1 MGEGLVS
8 VTQIRP
14 SLNSPFAPD
23 ILYFST
29 GELAG
34 LKEKMLK
41 RSNLN

>member
-8 VTQIRP
+8 VLQLRP
-14 SLNSPFAPD
+14 SLNSPCAPD

-34 LKEKMLK
+34 LKGKCLK
-41 RSNLN
+41 VMI